1 MQKSLLPDFRVQ
13 TQRLM
18 QLGCLVK
25 RSQGGER
32 RTAPLG
38 GHERNKAPKMRE
50 PSNAKEEK
58 DAT

>member
-1 MQKSLLPDFRVQ
+1 LQKSLLPDFRVQ

-32 RTAPLG
+32 RLAPLG
-38 GHERNKAPKMRE
+38 GHERNKAPKLHG
-50 PSNAKEEK
+50 PLNAKEEK
-58 DAT
+58 EES